1 MLKIKISMENN
12 FNEQKN
18 TYFKVGMLKI
28 CRSMEVVLST
38 GETSFG
44 GNSKTWGV
52 LEKWGLE
59 LTVNDWN
66 TGAKKKKG
74 SNVICGPANRLFLAE
89 QDFTAEKF
97 GRRKIISNS
106 LVRVHAGLQC

>member
-1 MLKIKISMENN
+1 
-12 FNEQKN
+12 
-18 TYFKVGMLKI
+18 
-28 CRSMEVVLST
+28 
-38 GETSFG
+38 
-44 GNSKTWGV
+44 
-52 LEKWGLE
+52 

-66 TGAKKKKG
+66 TGAKEKKKG
-74 SNVICGPANRLFLAE
+74 GPNVICEPANRLFLAE